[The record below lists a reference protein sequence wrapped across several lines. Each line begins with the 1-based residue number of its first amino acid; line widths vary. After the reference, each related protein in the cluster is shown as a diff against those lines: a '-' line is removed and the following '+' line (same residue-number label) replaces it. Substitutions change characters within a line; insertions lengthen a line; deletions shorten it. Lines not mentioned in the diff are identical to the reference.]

1 MARAKVSRTVSYD
14 VGTQSNVTLKILL
27 RKEDNGT
34 KTYILDLKEFIP
46 YIPDVKR
53 TLDVISRDINDIND
67 LLELHIKKN
76 TIEIVGLSKSS
87 DATAILN
94 VIVKDLVEPLKKIN
108 AASTP
113 PSSTIGVSTMSG
125 SSGSSFT
132 SAPIM
137 GNSPISNM
145 MRMGTNSPFKD
156 IKKGMDDLQQYY
168 ILDRTAI
175 QVYWNKNQRDIFT
188 FFVSAKHMGDLAN
201 AENFNKWL
209 NKKVFADSV
218 KFENYPA
225 IMGNVESFRYDFA
238 FEIKEVGGKYVTSA
252 PSLAIQETTFKQID
266 DKLIEDFGF
275 PDFSSITGGQSATPA
290 IPDAASSNKNDISAS
305 SNDSIYEAELEST
318 KKEVEQLIVMR
329 SLVSP
334 IDFEEKLIFNQSI
347 AAAQKKIN
355 DLNFKIT
362 EAKLQ
367 DDNIFDDL
375 FEQAFTPIKNTYS
388 EIYASSGSFENPQSS
403 NFFTP
408 NGMPSK
414 LSDKVNM
421 MIRTPQFNEW
431 FGNWQSAYN
440 YKDMPDEISCS
451 TVITKDFEPLL
462 VWHGTGTEFSYFRFD
477 NFPAAYFAVT
487 KAYSEWFADLHG
499 GGEGYTIPFFLNI
512 RNPLDLSMFK
522 TTKIKSKEF
531 FEYIYLMTGMDMQE
545 LEVNPLFMDS
555 SSPAVETWVYLRN
568 NASMLKKIA
577 DSHVFD
583 GIHFYETNP
592 SVPEGQ
598 AAHVTEAFI
607 IFNPNQCKIADPDR
621 GKYLFGSLK
630 SFLLKHG
637 GKL

>member
-34 KTYILDLKEFIP
+34 QTYILDLKEFIP

-94 VIVKDLVEPLKKIN
+94 VIVKDLVEPLTKIN

-125 SSGSSFT
+125 SSGSSFIP
-132 SAPIM
+132 APKNPVTPVDPYNDVTM
-137 GNSPISNM
+137 
-145 MRMGTNSPFKD
+145 
-156 IKKGMDDLQQYY
+156 GMDDLEPYY
-168 ILDRTAI
+168 VLPKTAI
-175 QVYWNKNQRDIFT
+175 QIYSNKKVKDCYT
-188 FFVSAKHMGDLAN
+188 FFVSVKHMG
-201 AENFNKWL
+201 EIEWGQRFNRWL
-209 NKKVFADSV
+209 NTKVFSNVV
-218 KFENYPA
+218 KIDTYPTV
-225 IMGNVESFRYDFA
+225 MGDVKSYRYDFF
-238 FEIKEVGGKYVTSA
+238 FEVKNGGEKFITSS
-252 PSLAIQETTFKQID
+252 PSLDIQELTFKLID
-266 DKLIEDFGF
+266 DILIEKFGI
-275 PDFSSITGGQSATPA
+275 PDFSSITGGQSAAPSPVKDA
-290 IPDAASSNKNDISAS
+290 VAASSYDT
-305 SNDSIYEAELEST
+305 IYEAELEST

-440 YKDMPDEISCS
+440 YKYMPDEISCS

-531 FEYIYLMTGMDMQE
+531 FDYIYLMTGMDMQE

>member
-1 MARAKVSRTVSYD
+1 MARARVSRNVSYD
-14 VGTQSNVTLKILL
+14 IGTQSNVTLKILL
-27 RKEDNGT
+27 RKEANGSE
-34 KTYILDLKEFIP
+34 TYILDLKEFIP
-46 YIPDVKR
+46 HIPDVKR
-53 TLDVISRDINDIND
+53 TLDVISRYINEIND

-76 TIEIVGLSKSS
+76 TIEIVGLTKSS

-94 VIVKDLVEPLKKIN
+94 VIVKNLVEPLKKIN
-108 AASTP
+108 TASTP
-113 PSSTIGVSTMSG
+113 PSSTSGVAATAATSG
-125 SSGSSFT
+125 STST
-132 SAPIM
+132 SAR
-137 GNSPISNM
+137 SNAQSSTP
-145 MRMGTNSPFKD
+145 TNDMLFSKLGS
-156 IKKGMDDLQQYY
+156 GMDGLQQYY
-168 ILDRTAI
+168 VLPRTVI
-175 QVYWNKNQRDIFT
+175 VIYENKLVRDCFT
-188 FFVSAKHMGDLAN
+188 FFVSVERMGDDATALSFNNWLKKHAKLVTHIREQN
-201 AENFNKWL
+201 YINFSGK
-209 NKKVFADSV
+209 
-218 KFENYPA
+218 A
-225 IMGNVESFRYDFA
+225 IRAFRYDFFFSEA
-238 FEIKEVGGKYVTSA
+238 SDSTIPTNPPSFDNQEI
-252 PSLAIQETTFKQID
+252 LFKKID
-266 DKLIEDFGF
+266 DKLVEDFDF
-275 PDFSSITGGQSATPA
+275 PDFSIKDPNIIQTNSNEGA
-290 IPDAASSNKNDISAS
+290 DVSSTS
-305 SNDSIYEAELEST
+305 SFGSVYEAELEST
-318 KKEVEQLIVMR
+318 KKEVEQLITMR

-388 EIYASSGSFENPQSS
+388 EIYASSGSSENPQST

-414 LSDKVNM
+414 LSDEVNA

-451 TVITKDFEPLL
+451 TVVTKDFEPLL

-487 KAYSEWFADLHG
+487 RAYSEWFADLHG

-522 TTKIKSKEF
+522 TTKMKSKEF
-531 FEYIYLMTGMDMQE
+531 FDYIYLMTGMDMQE

-568 NASMLKKIA
+568 NPSMLKKIA

-607 IFNPNQCKIADPDR
+607 VFNPNQCKIADPNR

-630 SFLLKHG
+630 SFLLKNG